1 MLLTDVVMPEIDGK
15 ELAKR
20 LFPLHPE
27 TMVLYM
33 SGYTDD
39 AIVRHGILASSMAFL
54 QKPFAP
60 NALEQKVREVL
71 QTKSG
76 TQQ

>member
-1 MLLTDVVMPEIDGK
+1 LT
-15 ELAKR
+15 
-20 LFPLHPE
+20 LHPE
-27 TMVLYM
+27 TKVIYM

-39 AIVRHGILASSMAFL
+39 AIVRHGILEGGTPFL

-60 NALEQKVREVL
+60 KALLLKMREVL
-71 QTKSG
+71 KTKSG